1 MILEQ
6 NLEAAKV
13 VKKTQKNI
21 CDVITQQFRYKKS
34 LTLCIVSI

>member
-21 CDVITQQFRYKKS
+21 CDVITQQFRFKKNI
-34 LTLCIVSI
+34 LIFNDL